1 MSLMESWSR
10 KRRCARAAEEMYAV
24 LRQGIRFEVGVN
36 FSTESETAQ
45 AVLILRKRHPEVE
58 LVLQSNVWVL
68 QMSRSAMVSPDGWNQ
83 LEKGDYLP
91 PSQLPTERFFDAHA
105 AFLNRNDTSIE
116 SAEARAFD
124 ADRTKHGIK
133 LVDGPAGPPAPVA
146 SASEIATISDGVVS
160 K

>member
-10 KRRCARAAEEMYAV
+10 KRRCAKAAEEMYAV
-24 LRQGIRFEVGVN
+24 LRQGIRFEVGVAFN
-36 FSTESETAQ
+36 TESETAQ
-45 AVLILRKRHPEVE
+45 AVLILRKKHPEVE

-68 QMSRSAMVSPDGWNQ
+68 QLSRSAKVSPDGWKA

-91 PSQLPTERFFDAHA
+91 PSQLDPVRFLDAHA

-133 LVDGPAGPPAPVA
+133 LVDGPAAPPTPAA
-146 SASEIATISDGVVS
+146 STPESDP